1 MSELIQIVKES
12 LINPHQFEKVEEI
25 VDRVI
30 DEEIFRLDLEGMKK
44 PELQRRE
51 EATDVLRRLKTSIV
65 RALRELT
72 SGR

>member
-1 MSELIQIVKES
+1 MSELIQIVKEN
-12 LINPHQFEKVEEI
+12 LINSHQFEKVEEI

-44 PELQRRE
+44 WELQRRE
-51 EATDVLRRLKTSIV
+51 ETTDVLRGLKTSIAK
-65 RALRELT
+65 ALRELT